1 MTIRHLKIFT
11 TVADLG
17 GMSKAAKEL
26 HITQPSISQAIA
38 ELEKYYGVK
47 LFERLSQKIYLT
59 KEGELMLSFSRH
71 ILDSFDQ
78 MEAAMNQAV
87 EKSSLR
93 IGCSVSVGTC
103 LIEEILDEAKE
114 QIPQCQ
120 ISVIV
125 ANSSEI
131 EQLILANEV
140 DVGIVEGI
148 LKNKDLVITPVC
160 EDELVLVCNMNHP
173 LAKETVVTLDMLQ
186 GQDYASRES
195 GSAERNQYEKLFE
208 EAGLQLNRVFCSTN
222 TEAIKNAVIHGR
234 GIAVFSRR
242 MVKQEVDCGEMVVI
256 PVRDIVV
263 KRSIDLVLHK
273 NKYISNEIQTM
284 QKILK
289 DLEFEN

>member
-1 MTIRHLKIFT
+1 MTIRHLKIFK

-71 ILDSFDQ
+71 ILDSFEQ
-78 MEAAMNQAV
+78 MEAAMNQAA

-114 QIPQCQ
+114 RIPQCQ

-131 EQLILANEV
+131 EQLILTNEV

-173 LAKETVVTLDMLQ
+173 LAKETMVTLDMLQ

-208 EAGLQLNRVFCSTN
+208 DAGLQLNRVFC
-222 TEAIKNAVIHGR
+222 R

-242 MVKQEVDCGEMVVI
+242 MVKHEVERGEMVVI
-256 PVRDIVV
+256 PVRNVAV
-263 KRSIDLVLHK
+263 KRNIDFVMHK
-273 NKYISNEIQTM
+273 NKYISNEIQMM
-284 QKILK
+284 QKILTELK
-289 DLEFEN
+289 FED